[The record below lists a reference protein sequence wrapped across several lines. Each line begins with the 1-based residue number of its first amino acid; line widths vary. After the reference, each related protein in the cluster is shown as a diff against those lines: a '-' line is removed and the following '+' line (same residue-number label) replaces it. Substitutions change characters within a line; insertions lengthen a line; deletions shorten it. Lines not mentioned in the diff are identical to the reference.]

1 MWLASARNHAVVF
14 KNDQNRYFEQLK
26 IQLKIQKPGK
36 LKSSRKFI
44 YENEMGISEFFQ
56 ISDFTESLLFYER
69 SPVGVKK
76 GSSQEIE
83 SLKTIVDLIF
93 WIVTI

>member
-1 MWLASARNHAVVF
+1 MESLKVLANSYTKTEWEYRN
-14 KNDQNRYFEQLK
+14 
-26 IQLKIQKPGK
+26 
-36 LKSSRKFI
+36 
-44 YENEMGISEFFQ
+44 FFQ

-83 SLKTIVDLIF
+83 SLKTIIDLIF
-93 WIVTI
+93 WIVTILRPAFK